1 MKKIGICFWIVMT
14 LLSFSSLAMATDLGG
29 QITNVQYD
37 WDKHAIVVDLKIENN
52 NSQTVYLNGVD
63 INFRI
68 DNIIEENGSTSY
80 EETASYDRIN
90 WCVPS
95 GGTITQQL
103 RLTNFKNTEKRF
115 NSDTKL
121 SAMWIDWDG
130 ALLDNSTVHYNT
142 YYDGWTSEGGPSF
155 KVTACSHSKNDYA
168 ISWSAT
174 IIQRSA
180 DGKKLDQH
188 DCYWDIKQ
196 ILKGMKEVET
206 NCYTTKFKYV
216 EGATYEITN
225 QNLSYKKISAQN
237 TNHGYRSDEDARV
250 GRITGQSQSS
260 IDFYR
265 MINGLGPGEW

>member
-1 MKKIGICFWIVMT
+1 MKKIGICFWIVMM

-29 QITNVQYD
+29 QITQVNYD
-37 WDKHAIVVDLKIENN
+37 WKNHSIVADLKIENN
-52 NSQTVYLNGVD
+52 NAKTVFLNRVD
-63 INFRI
+63 INFRVE
-68 DNIIEENGSTSY
+68 NLIEENGSTSY
-80 EETASYDRIN
+80 EETSSYDHIN
-90 WCVPS
+90 WCAPS
-95 GGTITQQL
+95 GGTITAQL
-103 RLTNFKNTEKRF
+103 ELTDFEKMEKRIK
-115 NSDTKL
+115 NDTIL

-155 KVTACSHSKNDYA
+155 KIKVCSHSKNDYTV
-168 ISWSAT
+168 SWSAT

-180 DGKKLDQH
+180 NGKILDKH
-188 DCYWDIKQ
+188 DCYWEIGQ
-196 ILKGMKEVET
+196 ILKGLEEIET
-206 NCYTTKFKYV
+206 NCYTTQFKYV

-225 QNLSYKKISAQN
+225 QKLSYQKVATPN
-237 TNHGYRSDEDARV
+237 TNRGYRSDEDARV